1 MYWFCSG
8 HNLWQEIPAQEQA
21 AGVHNNLGIVI
32 FLFRFVR
39 LKDRS
44 GLLGYMLFSLVVGM
58 CGVKQKDDL
67 EELRA
72 SCVRASQGRSDL
84 LTFYHHSVNKRS
96 DHIRFIIKRQQ
107 SREVYLMYH
116 LSCEIESNLV
126 CLKCASINKKNS
138 YHQSSANSVS

>member
-1 MYWFCSG
+1 MT
-8 HNLWQEIPAQEQA
+8 L
-21 AGVHNNLGIVI
+21 
-32 FLFRFVR
+32 
-39 LKDRS
+39 RS
-44 GLLGYMLFSLVVGM
+44 V

-107 SREVYLMYH
+107 SRKVYLMYH

-126 CLKCASINKKNS
+126 CLKCASINKKLATIS
-138 YHQSSANSVS
+138 HQQIQCHRIYHNIVYIYTISWYKNMFYGYVTYPTIS